1 MKKNNLTLKI
11 FLLIFFVNIF
21 YGQEVKILK
30 ESIKIE
36 NNDLELQELQLCKQD
51 DFIYKKIQTTYNLF
65 NGEYFTIPKQRLKAK
80 KDLIEKSIKNN
91 DLKESQI
98 GFEKYDIYFNKNKI
112 LNISI
117 GLQVYGSPWED
128 TKYYCFDLEKDS
140 ELGEN
145 LFINRKKL
153 LQLCSIRLKKEEN
166 IVIKSKNLSN
176 YKLELSDNKNLNG
189 ISLIFFDSN
198 NRTNSG
204 YPQYT
209 VFFNWKEIEKY
220 ISPKYKSKL

>member
-98 GFEKYDIYFNKNKI
+98 GFEKYDIYFI
-112 LNISI
+112 L
-117 GLQVYGSPWED
+117 GV
-128 TKYYCFDLEKDS
+128 TF
-140 ELGEN
+140 
-145 LFINRKKL
+145 
-153 LQLCSIRLKKEEN
+153 
-166 IVIKSKNLSN
+166 
-176 YKLELSDNKNLNG
+176 
-189 ISLIFFDSN
+189 LIFSSY
-198 NRTNSG
+198 RCIIKIAELIAT
-204 YPQYT
+204 YCIY
-209 VFFNWKEIEKY
+209 Y
-220 ISPKYKSKL
+220 